1 MGPMERRTTRR
12 LGVATLAAIAALP
25 VGVGTEAAEA
35 APRATPSERA
45 AAATNA
51 LRKVRAPYRWGG
63 TGPSAFDCSGLIGWA
78 YERAG
83 HRLGVRTSQQMRSLG
98 VRVRRASLR
107 RGDLVYTWDRGFGH
121 VGIYVGGGRYVHAP
135 GRGRR
140 VQVAPVPGGGGFIAA
155 VRP

>member
-1 MGPMERRTTRR
+1 MKRRPARR
-12 LGVATLAAIAALP
+12 LAVATFAAIAALP
-25 VGVGTEAAEA
+25 VGSTTDSADAAA
-35 APRATPSERA
+35 RSTVAERA

-51 LRKVRAPYRWGG
+51 LRKAGSPYRWGG
-63 TGPSAFDCSGLIGWA
+63 TGPSAFDCSGLVGWA

-83 HRLGVRTSQQMRSLG
+83 HRLGARTSQQMRRLG
-98 VRVRRASLR
+98 VRIGRAALQ

-121 VGIYVGGGRYVHAP
+121 VGVYVGGGRYVHAP

-140 VQVAPVPGGGGFIAA
+140 VRVSPVPRGGGFVAA